1 MSSPKGFTSSYSA
14 FLPAKSISS
23 SLTLRFSIRL
33 INSSV
38 ILILAALLKSV
49 PASAISSVAFI
60 KSAALLD
67 ASDAAILFLPE
78 AINASNSA
86 FISASVG
93 TDGAVTGCFISLT
106 TGSTFCFTGSVCFGV
121 VSGLTI
127 FFSCES
133 GRTPVLS
140 FFDSDSVSGSAS
152 TTPDVLFSSITT
164 GTVESDTGLLFPSG
178 TEFKTSATGG
188 TALLRCTKRATA
200 EPILAN
206 IIISIEINVTFL
218 FFFLGTAGI
227 STLFSTVSSPSSFP
241 D

>member
-93 TDGAVTGCFISLT
+93 TEGAVTGCFISLT

-140 FFDSDSVSGSAS
+140 FFDSDSGSAS
-152 TTPDVLFSSITT
+152 TTPEVLFSSITT
-164 GTVESDTGLLFPSG
+164 GAVDSDTGLLFPSG

-206 IIISIEINVTFL
+206 IIISKEINVTFL
-218 FFFLGTAGI
+218 FFFLDTAGI